1 MIFVTLGTHDKPFTR
16 LLKKI
21 DEEIIKGNIKE
32 KVIVQAGFT
41 KYKSDNMEIFDL
53 VPMDTFEEYMKK
65 ADLIITHG
73 GVGSI
78 MSSLKLN
85 KKVIAVARLC
95 KYHEVVND
103 HQIQIIENFDDAGY
117 IIGVTDMNDL
127 DKALKKVKNFKP
139 KKYKS
144 NTNNMIKLVSSL
156 IDKD

>member
-21 DEEIIKGNIKE
+21 DKEIIKGNIKD
-32 KVIVQAGFT
+32 KVIVQAGKT
-41 KYKSDNMEIFDL
+41 PYESKNMEILDL
-53 VPMDTFEEYMKK
+53 VPMDTFENYIKE

-78 MSSLKLN
+78 MSALKLN
-85 KKVIAVARLC
+85 KKVIAVARLA

-103 HQIQIIENFDDAGY
+103 HQIQIIENFDEAGY
-117 IIGVTDMNDL
+117 IIGVTEMNNL
-127 DKALKKVKNFKP
+127 DKALKRAKNFKP

-144 NTNNMIKLVSSL
+144 NTENMIKLVCGL

>member
-21 DEEIIKGNIKE
+21 DEEIIKGNIKD
-32 KVIVQAGFT
+32 KVVVQAGFT
-41 KYKSDNMEIFDL
+41 KYKSKNMEILDL
-53 VPMDTFEEYMKK
+53 IPMDKFSDYIKK

-78 MSSLKLN
+78 MTSLKLK
-85 KKVIAVARLC
+85 KKVIAVARLS

-103 HQIQIIENFDDAGY
+103 HQIQIIENFNEAGY
-117 IIGVTDMNDL
+117 IIGVTDMDNL
-127 DKALKKVKNFKP
+127 DKALKKVKSFKP
-139 KKYKS
+139 HKYKS
-144 NTNNMIKLVSSL
+144 NTNNMIKLIGSL